1 MSFIAV
7 NTPLFEGNEKKY
19 LNECIDTG
27 WISSEGHF
35 VKKFEEDFA
44 KFCDQKFGIAVCN
57 GSVAIDV
64 AVRAMKEV
72 YNWQDDD
79 EIIIPT
85 FTIISCAQSL
95 IYNKLKP
102 VFIDCDPLTFN
113 IDVNLIEQAITK
125 KTKAI
130 MVVHIYGLPSDM
142 AGILAIAQKYNL
154 KIIEDSAEAHG
165 QEYQWQDQS
174 TKNQDQKNYN
184 LKKQKCGSFGE
195 VSTFSFYAN
204 KHITSGEGGMILTSN
219 PQIAKK
225 CQYFR
230 NLCFSE
236 NRFVHEDLGWNYRMS
251 NLQGAL
257 GVAQFE
263 QIEKFIEKK
272 KLIGKIYQDLLKN
285 IPAQL
290 PLQSNNYAQNHYWV
304 FSLVLNDDVKFDAK
318 QAMKILHDNG
328 IGTRPFFFPLHQQP
342 ILKKMGFCDNDN
354 IARNVS
360 ERIYQR
366 GFYIPTGLGIT
377 QEQQIIVVKKVEDL
391 FK

>member
-19 LNECIDTG
+19 LNQCIDTG
-27 WISSEGHF
+27 WISSEGNF
-35 VKKFEEDFA
+35 VKKFEEDFS
-44 KFCDQKFGIAVCN
+44 KYCDQKFGIAVCN

-64 AVRAMKEV
+64 AIRAIKET
-72 YNWQDDD
+72 YHWQEND
-79 EIIIPT
+79 EIIVPT
-85 FTIISCAQSL
+85 FTIISCAQSI

-102 VFIDCDPLTFN
+102 VFVDCDPLTFN

-142 AGILAIAQKYNL
+142 SKILDIAKKYNL

-165 QEYQWQDQS
+165 QEYQWQEN
-174 TKNQDQKNYN
+174 KNS
-184 LKKQKCGSFGE
+184 KKQKCGSFGE

-204 KHITSGEGGMILTSN
+204 KHITTGEGGMILTSN
-219 PQIAKK
+219 PEIAKK

-230 NLCFSE
+230 NLCFGE
-236 NRFVHEDLGWNYRMS
+236 NRFVHEDLGWNFRMS

-263 QIEKFIEKK
+263 QIENFINKK
-272 KLIGKIYQDLLKN
+272 KAIGKLYQDLLKN

-290 PLQSNNYAQNHYWV
+290 PLHSTNYAQNHYWV
-304 FSLVLNDDVKFDAK
+304 FGIVLNDEVKFDAK

-354 IARNVS
+354 IARDVS
-360 ERIYQR
+360 KKIYQR

-377 QEQQIIVVKKVEDL
+377 QEQQIIVVKKVEEL

>member
-19 LNECIDTG
+19 LNQCIDTG
-27 WISSEGHF
+27 WISSEGNF
-35 VKKFEEDFA
+35 VKKFEEDFS
-44 KFCDQKFGIAVCN
+44 KYCDQKFGIAVCN

-64 AVRAMKEV
+64 AIRAIKET
-72 YNWQDDD
+72 YHWQEND
-79 EIIIPT
+79 EIIVPT
-85 FTIISCAQSL
+85 FTIISCAQSI

-102 VFIDCDPLTFN
+102 VFVDCDPLTFN

-142 AGILAIAQKYNL
+142 SKILDIAKKYNL

-165 QEYQWQDQS
+165 QEYHWQE
-174 TKNQDQKNYN
+174 NQNS
-184 LKKQKCGSFGE
+184 KKQKCGSFGE

-204 KHITSGEGGMILTSN
+204 KHITTGEGGMILTSN
-219 PQIAKK
+219 PEIAKK

-230 NLCFSE
+230 NLCFGE
-236 NRFVHEDLGWNYRMS
+236 NRFVHEDLGWNFRMS

-263 QIEKFIEKK
+263 QIENFINKK
-272 KLIGKIYQDLLKN
+272 KAIGKLYQDLLKN

-290 PLQSNNYAQNHYWV
+290 PLHSTNYAQNHYWV
-304 FSLVLNDDVKFDAK
+304 FSIILNDDVKFDAK
-318 QAMKILHDNG
+318 HAMKILHDNG

-360 ERIYQR
+360 EKIYQR

-377 QEQQIIVVKKVEDL
+377 QEQQIIVVKKVEEL

>member
-19 LNECIDTG
+19 LNQCIDTG
-27 WISSEGHF
+27 WISSEGNF
-35 VKKFEEDFA
+35 VKKFEEDFS
-44 KFCDQKFGIAVCN
+44 KYCDQKFGIAVCN

-64 AVRAMKEV
+64 AIRAIKET
-72 YNWQDDD
+72 YHWQEND
-79 EIIIPT
+79 EIIVPT
-85 FTIISCAQSL
+85 FTIISCAQSI

-102 VFIDCDPLTFN
+102 VFVDCDPLTFN

-142 AGILAIAQKYNL
+142 SKILDIAKKYNL

-165 QEYQWQDQS
+165 QEYHWQE
-174 TKNQDQKNYN
+174 NQNS
-184 LKKQKCGSFGE
+184 KKQKCGSFGE

-204 KHITSGEGGMILTSN
+204 KHITTGEGGMILTSN
-219 PQIAKK
+219 PEIAKK

-230 NLCFSE
+230 NLCFGE
-236 NRFVHEDLGWNYRMS
+236 NRFVHEDLGWNFRMS

-263 QIEKFIEKK
+263 QIENFINKK
-272 KLIGKIYQDLLKN
+272 KAIGKLYQDLLKN

-290 PLQSNNYAQNHYWV
+290 PLHSTNYAQNHYWV
-304 FSLVLNDDVKFDAK
+304 FSIVLNDEVKFDAK
-318 QAMKILHDNG
+318 HAMKILHDNG

-354 IARNVS
+354 IARDVS
-360 ERIYQR
+360 KKIYQR

-377 QEQQIIVVKKVEDL
+377 QEQQIIVVKKVEEL

>member
-19 LNECIDTG
+19 LNQCIDTG
-27 WISSEGHF
+27 WISSEGNF
-35 VKKFEEDFA
+35 VKKFEEDFS
-44 KFCDQKFGIAVCN
+44 KYCDQKFGIAVCN

-64 AVRAMKEV
+64 AIRAIKET
-72 YNWQDDD
+72 YHWQEND
-79 EIIIPT
+79 EIIVPT
-85 FTIISCAQSL
+85 FTIISCAQSI

-102 VFIDCDPLTFN
+102 VFVDCDPLTFN

-142 AGILAIAQKYNL
+142 SKILDIAKKYNL

-165 QEYQWQDQS
+165 QEYHWQE
-174 TKNQDQKNYN
+174 NQNS
-184 LKKQKCGSFGE
+184 KKQKCGSFGE

-204 KHITSGEGGMILTSN
+204 KHITTGEGGMILTSN
-219 PQIAKK
+219 PEIAKK

-230 NLCFSE
+230 NLCFGE
-236 NRFVHEDLGWNYRMS
+236 NRFVHEDLGWNFRMS

-263 QIEKFIEKK
+263 QIENFINKK
-272 KLIGKIYQDLLKN
+272 KAIGKLYQDLLKN

-290 PLQSNNYAQNHYWV
+290 PLHSTNYAQNHYWV
-304 FSLVLNDDVKFDAK
+304 FSIVLNDEVKFDAK

-360 ERIYQR
+360 EKIYQR

-377 QEQQIIVVKKVEDL
+377 QEQQIIVVKKVEEL

>member
-19 LNECIDTG
+19 LNQCIDTG
-27 WISSEGHF
+27 WISSEGNF
-35 VKKFEEDFA
+35 VKKFEEDFS
-44 KFCDQKFGIAVCN
+44 KYCDQKFGIAVCN

-64 AVRAMKEV
+64 AIRAIKET
-72 YNWQDDD
+72 YHWQEND
-79 EIIIPT
+79 EIIVPT
-85 FTIISCAQSL
+85 FTIISCAQSI

-102 VFIDCDPLTFN
+102 VFVDCDPLTFN

-142 AGILAIAQKYNL
+142 SKILDIAKKYNL

-165 QEYQWQDQS
+165 QEYHWQE
-174 TKNQDQKNYN
+174 NQNS
-184 LKKQKCGSFGE
+184 KKQKCGSFGE

-204 KHITSGEGGMILTSN
+204 KHITTGEGGMILTSN
-219 PQIAKK
+219 PEIAKK

-230 NLCFSE
+230 NLCFGE
-236 NRFVHEDLGWNYRMS
+236 NRFVHEDLGWNFRMS

-263 QIEKFIEKK
+263 QIENFINKK
-272 KLIGKIYQDLLKN
+272 KAIGKLYQDLLKN

-290 PLQSNNYAQNHYWV
+290 PLHSTNYAQNHYWV
-304 FSLVLNDDVKFDAK
+304 FSIVLNDEVKFDAK
-318 QAMKILHDNG
+318 HAMKILHDNG

-360 ERIYQR
+360 EKIYQR

-377 QEQQIIVVKKVEDL
+377 QEQQIIVVKKVEEL

>member
-19 LNECIDTG
+19 LNQCIDTG
-27 WISSEGHF
+27 WISSEGNF
-35 VKKFEEDFA
+35 VKKFEEDFS
-44 KFCDQKFGIAVCN
+44 KYCDQKFGIAVCN

-64 AVRAMKEV
+64 AIRAIKET
-72 YNWQDDD
+72 YHWQEND
-79 EIIIPT
+79 EIIVPT
-85 FTIISCAQSL
+85 FTIISCAQSI

-102 VFIDCDPLTFN
+102 VFVDCDPLTFN

-142 AGILAIAQKYNL
+142 SKILDIAKKYNL

-165 QEYQWQDQS
+165 QEYQWQE
-174 TKNQDQKNYN
+174 NQNS
-184 LKKQKCGSFGE
+184 KKQKCGSFGE

-204 KHITSGEGGMILTSN
+204 KHITTGEGGMILTSN
-219 PQIAKK
+219 PEIAKK

-230 NLCFSE
+230 NLCFGE
-236 NRFVHEDLGWNYRMS
+236 NRFVHEDLGWNFRMS

-263 QIEKFIEKK
+263 QIENFINKK
-272 KLIGKIYQDLLKN
+272 KAIGKLYQDLLKN

-290 PLQSNNYAQNHYWV
+290 PLHSTNYAQNHYWV
-304 FSLVLNDDVKFDAK
+304 FGIVLNDEVKFDAK

-354 IARNVS
+354 IARDVS
-360 ERIYQR
+360 KKIYQR

-377 QEQQIIVVKKVEDL
+377 QEQQIIVVKKVEEL

>member
-19 LNECIDTG
+19 LNQCIDTG
-27 WISSEGHF
+27 WISSEGNF
-35 VKKFEEDFA
+35 VKKFEEDFS
-44 KFCDQKFGIAVCN
+44 KYCDQKFGIAVCN

-64 AVRAMKEV
+64 AIRAIKET
-72 YNWQDDD
+72 YHWQEND
-79 EIIIPT
+79 EIIVPT
-85 FTIISCAQSL
+85 FTIISCAQSI

-102 VFIDCDPLTFN
+102 VFVDCDPLTFN

-142 AGILAIAQKYNL
+142 SKILDIAKKYNL

-165 QEYQWQDQS
+165 QEYQWQE
-174 TKNQDQKNYN
+174 NQNS
-184 LKKQKCGSFGE
+184 KKQKCGSFGE

-204 KHITSGEGGMILTSN
+204 KHITTGEGGMILTSN
-219 PQIAKK
+219 PEIAKK

-230 NLCFSE
+230 NLCFAE
-236 NRFVHEDLGWNYRMS
+236 NRFVHEDLGWNFRMS

-263 QIEKFIEKK
+263 QIENFINKK
-272 KLIGKIYQDLLKN
+272 KAIGKLYQDLLKN

-290 PLQSNNYAQNHYWV
+290 PLHSTNYAQNHYWV
-304 FSLVLNDDVKFDAK
+304 FSIVLNDEVKFDAK
-318 QAMKILHDNG
+318 HAMKILHANG

-377 QEQQIIVVKKVEDL
+377 QEQQIIVVKKVEEL

>member
-19 LNECIDTG
+19 LNQCIDTG
-27 WISSEGHF
+27 WISSEGNF
-35 VKKFEEDFA
+35 VKKFEEDFS
-44 KFCDQKFGIAVCN
+44 KYCDQKFGIAVCN

-64 AVRAMKEV
+64 AIRAIKET
-72 YNWQDDD
+72 YHWQEND
-79 EIIIPT
+79 EIIVPT
-85 FTIISCAQSL
+85 FTIISCAQSI

-102 VFIDCDPLTFN
+102 VFVDCDPLTFN

-142 AGILAIAQKYNL
+142 SKILDIAKKYNL

-165 QEYQWQDQS
+165 QEYHWQE
-174 TKNQDQKNYN
+174 NQNS
-184 LKKQKCGSFGE
+184 KKQKCGSFGE

-204 KHITSGEGGMILTSN
+204 KHITTGEGGMILTSN
-219 PQIAKK
+219 PEIAKK

-230 NLCFSE
+230 NLCFGE
-236 NRFVHEDLGWNYRMS
+236 NRFVHEDLGWNFRMS

-263 QIEKFIEKK
+263 QIENFINKK
-272 KLIGKIYQDLLKN
+272 KAIGKLYQDLLKN

-290 PLQSNNYAQNHYWV
+290 PLHSTNYAQNHYWV
-304 FSLVLNDDVKFDAK
+304 FGIVLNDEVKFDAK

-354 IARNVS
+354 IARDVS
-360 ERIYQR
+360 KKIYQR

-377 QEQQIIVVKKVEDL
+377 QEQQIIVVKKVEEL

>member
-19 LNECIDTG
+19 LNQCIDTG
-27 WISSEGHF
+27 WISSEGNF
-35 VKKFEEDFA
+35 VKKFEEDFS
-44 KFCDQKFGIAVCN
+44 KYCDQKFGIAVCN

-64 AVRAMKEV
+64 AIRAIKET
-72 YNWQDDD
+72 YHWQEND
-79 EIIIPT
+79 EIIVPT
-85 FTIISCAQSL
+85 FTIISCAQSI

-102 VFIDCDPLTFN
+102 VFVDCDPLTFN

-142 AGILAIAQKYNL
+142 SKILDIAKKYNL

-165 QEYQWQDQS
+165 QEYHWQE
-174 TKNQDQKNYN
+174 NQN

-204 KHITSGEGGMILTSN
+204 KHITTGEGGMILTSN
-219 PQIAKK
+219 PEIAKK

-230 NLCFSE
+230 NLCFGE
-236 NRFVHEDLGWNYRMS
+236 NRFVHEDLGWNFRMS

-263 QIEKFIEKK
+263 QIENFINKK
-272 KLIGKIYQDLLKN
+272 KAIGKLYQDLLKN

-290 PLQSNNYAQNHYWV
+290 PLHSTNYAQNHYWV
-304 FSLVLNDDVKFDAK
+304 FGIVLNDEVKFDAK

-354 IARNVS
+354 IARDVS
-360 ERIYQR
+360 KKIYQR

-377 QEQQIIVVKKVEDL
+377 QEQQIIVVKKVEEL

>member
-19 LNECIDTG
+19 LNQCIDTG
-27 WISSEGHF
+27 WISSEGNF
-35 VKKFEEDFA
+35 VKKFEEDFS
-44 KFCDQKFGIAVCN
+44 KYCDQKFGIAVCN

-64 AVRAMKEV
+64 AIRAIKET
-72 YNWQDDD
+72 YHWQEND
-79 EIIIPT
+79 EIIVPT
-85 FTIISCAQSL
+85 FTIISCAQSI

-102 VFIDCDPLTFN
+102 VFVDCDPLTFN

-142 AGILAIAQKYNL
+142 SKILDIAKKYNL

-165 QEYQWQDQS
+165 QEYQWQE
-174 TKNQDQKNYN
+174 NQNS
-184 LKKQKCGSFGE
+184 KKQKCGSFGE

-204 KHITSGEGGMILTSN
+204 KHITTGEGGMILTSN
-219 PQIAKK
+219 PEIAKK

-230 NLCFSE
+230 NLCFGE
-236 NRFVHEDLGWNYRMS
+236 NRFVHEDLGWNFRMS

-263 QIEKFIEKK
+263 QIENFINKK
-272 KLIGKIYQDLLKN
+272 KAIGKLYQDLLKN

-290 PLQSNNYAQNHYWV
+290 PLHSTNYAQNHYWV
-304 FSLVLNDDVKFDAK
+304 FGIVLNDEVKFDAK

-360 ERIYQR
+360 EKIYQR

-377 QEQQIIVVKKVEDL
+377 QEQQIIVVKKVEEL

>member
-19 LNECIDTG
+19 LNQCIDTG
-27 WISSEGHF
+27 WISSEGNF
-35 VKKFEEDFA
+35 VKKFEEDFS
-44 KFCDQKFGIAVCN
+44 KYCDQKFGIAVCN

-64 AVRAMKEV
+64 AIRAIKET
-72 YNWQDDD
+72 YHWQEND
-79 EIIIPT
+79 EIIVPT
-85 FTIISCAQSL
+85 FTIISCAQSI

-102 VFIDCDPLTFN
+102 VFVDCDPLTFN

-142 AGILAIAQKYNL
+142 SKILDIAKKYNL

-165 QEYQWQDQS
+165 QEYQWQE
-174 TKNQDQKNYN
+174 NQNS
-184 LKKQKCGSFGE
+184 KKQKCGSFGE

-204 KHITSGEGGMILTSN
+204 KHITTGEGGMILTSN
-219 PQIAKK
+219 PEIAKK

-230 NLCFSE
+230 NLCFGE
-236 NRFVHEDLGWNYRMS
+236 NRFVHEDLGWNFRMS

-263 QIEKFIEKK
+263 QIENFINKK
-272 KLIGKIYQDLLKN
+272 KAIGKLYQDLLKN

-290 PLQSNNYAQNHYWV
+290 PLHSTNYAQNHYWV
-304 FSLVLNDDVKFDAK
+304 FSIILNDEVKFDAK

-354 IARNVS
+354 IARDVS
-360 ERIYQR
+360 KKIYQR

-377 QEQQIIVVKKVEDL
+377 QEQQIIVVKKVEEL